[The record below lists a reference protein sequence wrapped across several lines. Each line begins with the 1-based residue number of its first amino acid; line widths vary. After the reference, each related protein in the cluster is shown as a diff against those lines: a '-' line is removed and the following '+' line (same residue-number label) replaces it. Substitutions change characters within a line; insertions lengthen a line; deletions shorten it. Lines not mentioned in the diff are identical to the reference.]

1 MNREV
6 ISHYRI
12 LKKLGEGGMGEVY
25 LAQDSRLDRKVALK
39 LLPMATG
46 GDDDRFRRFQ
56 LEAKA
61 ASALNHPNILTI
73 YEFGEED
80 SLHFIATEFIDGFT
94 LREHAGRK
102 GMKISE
108 VLEVAIQIAS
118 ALTAAHEA
126 GITHRDI
133 KPENIMVRHDGY
145 VKVLDFGLAKLT
157 ERQSSDSE
165 SPTMVRTEP
174 GLVMG
179 TIKYMSPEQA
189 RGLAVDARTDTWS
202 LGVVLYEVLTGSV
215 PFGGNT
221 ASDVI
226 VSVLERQPQPLV
238 QSLPDVPAELERI
251 IHKALRKDRDE
262 RYQSIKEMAI
272 DLKGLRRALE
282 FQSDLERSGA
292 PNLSIRPLPVGNLSQ
307 ATMETV
313 IGPLERTSE
322 AAVAHPTTRVEYVVA
337 EIKRHKRAAA
347 LVALAALLIT
357 VGGVLAVRRF
367 QEGSD
372 SKDRIPIAVADFIN
386 ETKEEELN
394 GLSGMLIT
402 SLEQSR
408 HLTVLTRSRM
418 LDVLK
423 QLGKNDVVHI
433 DEPLGREICQQ
444 ANVNALV
451 TASIHKFDQLYTI
464 DVKVLDLQKNEYFFA
479 AKENGQ
485 GKASIP
491 AMIDRLAE
499 KARVGLKEKGSEIQ
513 TTNQRVA
520 DTTTANL
527 EAYQHYFQGEQY
539 SNKYEFKEA
548 EKEFNKAVELDPT
561 FALAYYRLA
570 FATSWYGGDRATKPM
585 LKAMQYIARVPE
597 KERYLIKAFNAHT
610 EGNREEA
617 IKLYQELLQLYPTE
631 KEALFE
637 VGDLLVHRGD
647 HLPALT
653 YFDRALAIDPVF
665 ERAQG
670 HIVWTYELLGQY
682 DKALDHAKQH
692 VARLPSEESYRE
704 LAQVYVLQGDFDN
717 ALEIYQHARETFPTS
732 AMPLKGVGEIY
743 IFKDEYDKAA
753 TEFQKMLQ
761 EDRTLAEQR
770 EGYWNLALLDAY
782 RGKYRSVDK
791 GLDQVIELGL
801 KLGDTSGLARSY
813 AQKAF
818 WLATAGKREEAEKAI
833 DKGLELSTVA
843 DNRFYITLLYTYLV
857 LAEYEKAALVSR
869 NQLADYY
876 PFDATIRDYSRQAK
890 GECEAMTKDGQASA
904 ETGLVEQRL
913 VSWYSLAQCYLTL
926 GQHEQGINAAQR
938 MQKIYYNYYGNRAV
952 LYPKSFFL
960 LGKIYQQKGDKKLAV
975 DNYERFL
982 TLWKEADGGLP
993 ELVDAQ
999 TQLSKLRQ

>member
-1 MNREV
+1 MDREV

-25 LAQDSRLDRKVALK
+25 LAQDIKLDRKVALK
-39 LLPMATG
+39 LLPMATT
-46 GDDDRFRRFQ
+46 GDEDRFRRFQ
-56 LEAKA
+56 QEAKA

-73 YEFGEED
+73 YEIGEED
-80 SLHFIATEFIDGFT
+80 SLHFIATEFIDGVT
-94 LREHAGRK
+94 MREHVWQKR
-102 GMKISE
+102 MKPSE
-108 VLEVAIQIAS
+108 VVEIAIQIAS
-118 ALTAAHEA
+118 ALSAAHEA

-133 KPENIMVRHDGY
+133 KPENIMLRRDGY

-157 ERQSSDSE
+157 EQKSSDSE
-165 SPTMVRTEP
+165 APTMVRTLP
-174 GLVMG
+174 GMVMG

-189 RGLAVDARTDTWS
+189 RGLEVDARTDIWS
-202 LGVVLYEVLTGSV
+202 LGVVLYEILTGSV
-215 PFGGNT
+215 PFEGNT

-226 VSVLERQPQPLV
+226 VSVLERQPQPLA
-238 QSLPDVPAELERI
+238 QNLPEVPAELDRI
-251 IHKALRKDRDE
+251 INKALRKDKEE
-262 RYQSIKEMAI
+262 RYQSIKDMAV
-272 DLKGLRRALE
+272 DLKSLRRALE
-282 FQSDLERSGA
+282 FQSELERSA
-292 PNLSIRPLPVGNLSQ
+292 PPNSSGGSFSVRNASQ

-313 IGPLERTSE
+313 IEAPERTSE
-322 AAVAHPTTRVEYVVA
+322 AVAHPTTSVEYLVT
-337 EIKRHKRAAA
+337 EIKRHKRGAAFIA
-347 LVALAALLIT
+347 FAALLIT
-357 VGGVLAVRRF
+357 VGGVLAVRHF
-367 QEGSD
+367 QDSD
-372 SKDRIPIAVADFIN
+372 SKDRIPVAVADFIN

-418 LDVLK
+418 FDVLK
-423 QLGKNDVVHI
+423 QLGKNDVDRI

-444 ANVNALV
+444 ANINALV

-464 DVKVLDLQKNEYFFA
+464 DLKVLDLQKNEYFFVA
-479 AKENGQ
+479 REEGQ

-491 AMIDRLAE
+491 AMIDKLAE
-499 KARVGLKEKGSEIQ
+499 KARAGLKEKGSEIQ

-520 DTTTANL
+520 DTTTGNL

-539 SNKYEFKEA
+539 NNRYQFKEA
-548 EKEFNKAVELDPT
+548 EKEFNRAIELDPT

-570 FATSWYGGDRATKPM
+570 FATSWFGGERATKPM
-585 LKAMQYIARVPE
+585 LKAMQYIAKAPE

-610 EGNREEA
+610 QGNREEA
-617 IKLYQELLQLYPTE
+617 IKLYQDLLQLYPTE

-637 VGDLLVHRGD
+637 VGDLLVHKGD
-647 HLPALT
+647 HLPALS

-665 ERAQG
+665 ERALG

-682 DKALDHAKQH
+682 DKALEHAKQH

-717 ALEIYQHARETFPTS
+717 ALQTYQHALETFPTS

-743 IFKDEYDKAA
+743 IFKDEYDKAE
-753 TEFQKMLQ
+753 TEFRKLLQ
-761 EDRTLAEQR
+761 EDRTLADKR
-770 EGYWNLALLDAY
+770 DGYWNLALLDAY
-782 RGKYRSVDK
+782 RGKYRDVDK
-791 GLDQVIELGL
+791 TLDQVIELGL

-818 WLATAGKREEAEKAI
+818 WLAIAGKREEAEKAI

-843 DNRFYITLLYTYLV
+843 DNRFYITLLYTYLI
-857 LAEYEKAALVSR
+857 LGEYDKAGSVSK

-876 PFDATIRDYSRQAK
+876 PFDAAIRDYSRQAK

-904 ETGLVEQRL
+904 QAGLVEQRL
-913 VSWYSLAQCYLTL
+913 VSWYSLAQCYLML
-926 GQHEQGINAAQR
+926 GQDEQGISSAQK

-952 LYPKSFFL
+952 LYPKSFYL
-960 LGKIYQQKGDKKLAV
+960 LGRIHQQRGDKKLALES
-975 DNYERFL
+975 YERFL
-982 TLWKEADGGLP
+982 TLWKAADRDLP
-993 ELVDAQ
+993 ELADAQ
-999 TQLSKLRQ
+999 TQVSKLKQ